1 MKLNCTID
9 GTQQSMIVNANKPL
23 NRILE
28 ELSDTFVRNH
38 GCLDAGCGN
47 CIVLINGA
55 ARLSCLI
62 PAFRVNGA
70 AILTYAGFRKTRFC
84 HDIERAYAE
93 TGVKPCAQCYASKTI
108 LIGGILNRY
117 DQTRASSMIKGEGE
131 NKANYSI
138 YSREYLER
146 EMNINV
152 CKCTD
157 IDDIAK
163 VVELAYTYRRQ
174 RSGS

>member
-9 GTQQSMIVNANKPL
+9 GTQTSMIVNANKPL
-23 NRILE
+23 SRILE
-28 ELSDTFVRNH
+28 EQSDSFVKNH
-38 GCLDAGCGN
+38 GCRDAGCGN

-93 TGVKPCAQCYASKTI
+93 TGVKPCSMCYASKTI
-108 LIGGILNRY
+108 LIGGLLNRY
-117 DQTRASSMIKGEGE
+117 DQTRASTMIHKEGE
-131 NKANYSI
+131 SKVSYSI

-146 EMNINV
+146 EMGINV
-152 CKCTD
+152 CRCTD
-157 IDDIAK
+157 IEDLAK

-174 RSGS
+174 RSGR